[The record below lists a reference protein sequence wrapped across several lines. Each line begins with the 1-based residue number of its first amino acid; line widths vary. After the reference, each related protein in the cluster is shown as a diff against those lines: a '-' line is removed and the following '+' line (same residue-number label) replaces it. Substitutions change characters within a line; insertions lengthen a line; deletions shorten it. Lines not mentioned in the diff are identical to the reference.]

1 MLIALDLHSINPVV
15 VDSSTLYTARS
26 SLIRA
31 LTQVQSLKM
40 ATIYLRAFGHLGQLR
55 TLETLH
61 IEIPP
66 SISFNGVADQMLFT
80 NLCEAEFDVWQGDIG
95 QLNRF
100 CAHVQTIP
108 AQVIS
113 VSLNSYPSQK
123 DIGDLY
129 HALALHCAHNCLQVL
144 KLELFK
150 VNIVVTY
157 PPSSMH
163 PANVLRHL
171 HIANLVIVSIH
182 VPTGFDL
189 DDITMVLAWP
199 YLKELVLKTDAQPN
213 LPWASLLGLQALSE
227 SCPNFQKLEITLD
240 VTSIPTP
247 SADPQGRDFDSTDR
261 EGDEGEKF
269 DPTD

>member
-1 MLIALDLHSINPVV
+1 
-15 VDSSTLYTARS
+15 
-26 SLIRA
+26 
-31 LTQVQSLKM
+31 
-40 ATIYLRAFGHLGQLR
+40 
-55 TLETLH
+55 
-61 IEIPP
+61 
-66 SISFNGVADQMLFT
+66 MLFT
-80 NLCEAEFDVWQGDIG
+80 NLCEAEFDVWRGDIG
-95 QLNRF
+95 QLTGFVRMF
-100 CAHVQTIP
+100 KQSLLKSF
-108 AQVIS
+108 S

-247 SADPQGRDFDSTDR
+247 WGPPQSHGTSHRRASSPSQSGTHRSTTHSLLCNSSR
-261 EGDEGEKF
+261 LSS
-269 DPTD
+269 